1 MNKLYIGNL
10 SSTVTAADIQ
20 QLFGERKLS
29 IGQVLLKS
37 GYAFVDCPDENA
49 AIKVIETLSGKVE
62 LHGKVIEVDYS
73 VPKKQRSRKIQIR
86 NIPPHLQWEVLD
98 GLLAQHGTVE
108 NVEQVN
114 TDSETA
120 VVNVTYETKEHAKT

>member
-10 SSTVTAADIQ
+10 SSTVTAADIHE
-20 QLFGERKLS
+20 LFGERKLS

-73 VPKKQRSRKIQIR
+73 VPKKQSVSPVRILVSSGVLCAVCQVFVEFILVEIECELMS
-86 NIPPHLQWEVLD
+86 IPKCE
-98 GLLAQHGTVE
+98 
-108 NVEQVN
+108 
-114 TDSETA
+114 
-120 VVNVTYETKEHAKT
+120 